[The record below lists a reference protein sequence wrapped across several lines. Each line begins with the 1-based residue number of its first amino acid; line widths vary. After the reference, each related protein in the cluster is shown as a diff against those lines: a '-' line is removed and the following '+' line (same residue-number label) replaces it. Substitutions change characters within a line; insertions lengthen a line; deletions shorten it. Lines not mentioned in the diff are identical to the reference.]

1 MAKLLLRLR
10 QQKSVNHL
18 NRFLDFLSQ
27 DIADY
32 PERLR
37 AIDDSLAHRL
47 RSLIGSIDV
56 DLNAPLHENDE

>member
-1 MAKLLLRLR
+1 MRAT
-10 QQKSVNHL
+10 VNKKNDLGL
-18 NRFLDFLSQ
+18 NRLLDFLNQ

-32 PERLR
+32 PERLC

-56 DLNAPLHENDE
+56 DLNAPLQENDE